1 MELALPI
8 ILAMGAGLSIV
19 TQQALN
25 NNLRFA
31 LDSVVWPG
39 FVSYLVGLI
48 SMAVFALA
56 MREPLPSL
64 SAVTK
69 VPWWAWSGGFFG
81 AVFIAIAII
90 LVPKL
95 GAATF
100 IALFVAG
107 QLLAS
112 LAFDHFGVLGL
123 AVRQIDA
130 TKLIGAALLV
140 AGVVLIR
147 R

>member
-1 MELALPI
+1 MEIVLPI
-8 ILAMGAGLSIV
+8 IIAVFAGVSIV

-31 LDSVVWPG
+31 LDSTVWPG
-39 FVSYLVGLI
+39 FISYFVGLM
-48 SMAVFALA
+48 SMVVFAIA
-56 MREPLPSL
+56 MREPLPALGVMSR
-64 SAVTK
+64 

-81 AVFIAIAII
+81 AVFIAIAIF

-112 LAFDHFGVLGL
+112 LAFDHFGWLGL
-123 AVRQIDA
+123 DVRPIDP

-140 AGVVLIR
+140 GGVVLIR

>member
-1 MELALPI
+1 M
-8 ILAMGAGLSIV
+8 V
-19 TQQALN
+19 
-25 NNLRFA
+25 
-31 LDSVVWPG
+31 
-39 FVSYLVGLI
+39 
-48 SMAVFALA
+48 VFAIA
-56 MREPLPSL
+56 MCEPLPSL
-64 SAVTK
+64 GVMSRI
-69 VPWWAWSGGFFG
+69 PWWAWSGGFFG
-81 AVFIAIAII
+81 AVFIAIAIF

-112 LAFDHFGVLGL
+112 LAFDHFGWLGL
-123 AVRQIDA
+123 DVRPVDA

-140 AGVVLIR
+140 GGVVLIR

>member
-1 MELALPI
+1 MQLALPI
-8 ILAMGAGLSIV
+8 LIAMIAGVSIV

-39 FVSYLVGLI
+39 FISYFVGLM
-48 SMAVFALA
+48 SMVVFAIA
-56 MREPLPSL
+56 MREPLPALGVMSR
-64 SAVTK
+64 

-81 AVFIAIAII
+81 AVFIAIAIF

-112 LAFDHFGVLGL
+112 LAFDHFGWLGL
-123 AVRQIDA
+123 DVRPIDP

-140 AGVVLIR
+140 GGVVLIR

>member
-1 MELALPI
+1 MQLALPI
-8 ILAMGAGLSIV
+8 LIAMIAGVSIV

-39 FVSYLVGLI
+39 FVSYFVGLM
-48 SMAVFALA
+48 SMVAFAIA

-64 SAVTK
+64 GVMSRI
-69 VPWWAWSGGFFG
+69 PWWAWSGGFFG
-81 AVFIAIAII
+81 AVFIAIAIF

-112 LAFDHFGVLGL
+112 LAFDHFGWLGL
-123 AVRQIDA
+123 DVRPIDA
-130 TKLIGAALLV
+130 TKLVGAALLV
-140 AGVVLIR
+140 GGVVLIR

>member
-1 MELALPI
+1 MEIVLPI
-8 ILAMGAGLSIV
+8 IIAMIAGVSIV

-31 LDSVVWPG
+31 LDSTVWPG
-39 FVSYLVGLI
+39 FISYFVGLM
-48 SMAVFALA
+48 SMVVFAIA
-56 MREPLPSL
+56 MREPIPTFGVM
-64 SAVTK
+64 ARI
-69 VPWWAWSGGFFG
+69 PWWAWSGGFFG
-81 AVFIAIAII
+81 AVFFAIAIF

-112 LAFDHFGVLGL
+112 LAFDHFGWLGL
-123 AVRQIDA
+123 TVRPVDA

-140 AGVVLIR
+140 GGVVLIR

>member
-1 MELALPI
+1 MQLALPI
-8 ILAMGAGLSIV
+8 LIAVLAGASIV

-39 FVSYLVGLI
+39 FVSYFVGLM
-48 SMAVFALA
+48 SMVVFAIA
-56 MREPLPSL
+56 MREPIP
-64 SAVTK
+64 AFGVMAR

-81 AVFIAIAII
+81 AVFIAIAIF

-112 LAFDHFGVLGL
+112 LVFDHYGILGL
-123 AVRQIDA
+123 AVRPIDT
-130 TKLIGAALLV
+130 TKVIGAALLV

>member
-1 MELALPI
+1 MQLVLPI
-8 ILAMGAGLSIV
+8 VIAMLAGVSIV

-39 FVSYLVGLI
+39 FVSYFVGLM
-48 SMAVFALA
+48 SMAVFAIV
-56 MREPLPSL
+56 MREPVP
-64 SAVTK
+64 AFGVMAR

-81 AVFIAIAII
+81 AVFIAIAIF

-100 IALFVAG
+100 IALFIAG

-112 LAFDHFGVLGL
+112 LAFDHFGWLGL
-123 AVRQIDA
+123 TVRPVDA
-130 TKLIGAALLV
+130 TKVFGVALLV

>member
-1 MELALPI
+1 MQIALPI
-8 ILAMGAGLSIV
+8 IIAMIAGVSIV

-31 LDSVVWPG
+31 LDSTVWPG
-39 FVSYLVGLI
+39 FVSYFVGLM
-48 SMAVFALA
+48 SMVVFAIV
-56 MREPLPSL
+56 MRQPIPTFGVM
-64 SAVTK
+64 ARI
-69 VPWWAWSGGFFG
+69 PWWAWSGGFFG
-81 AVFIAIAII
+81 AVFIAIAIF

-100 IALFVAG
+100 IALFIAG
-107 QLLAS
+107 QMLAS
-112 LAFDHFGVLGL
+112 LAFDHFGWLGL
-123 AVRQIDA
+123 DVRPVDA

-140 AGVVLIR
+140 GGVVLMR

>member
-1 MELALPI
+1 MQIVLPI
-8 ILAMGAGLSIV
+8 MIAMIAGVSIV

-31 LDSVVWPG
+31 LDSTVWPG
-39 FVSYLVGLI
+39 FISYFVGLM
-48 SMAVFALA
+48 SMVVFAIV
-56 MREPLPSL
+56 MRQPIPTFGVM
-64 SAVTK
+64 ARI
-69 VPWWAWSGGFFG
+69 PWWAWSGGFFG
-81 AVFIAIAII
+81 AVFIAIAIF

-100 IALFVAG
+100 IALFIAG
-107 QLLAS
+107 QMLAS
-112 LAFDHFGVLGL
+112 LAFDHFGWLGL
-123 AVRQIDA
+123 DVRPVDA

-140 AGVVLIR
+140 GGVVLMR

>member
-1 MELALPI
+1 MQIALPI
-8 ILAMGAGLSIV
+8 IIAMIAGVSIV

-31 LDSVVWPG
+31 LDSTVWPG
-39 FVSYLVGLI
+39 FISYFVGLM
-48 SMAVFALA
+48 SMVVFAIV
-56 MREPLPSL
+56 MREPIPTLGVM
-64 SAVTK
+64 AR

-81 AVFIAIAII
+81 AVFIAIAIF

-112 LAFDHFGVLGL
+112 LAFDHFGWLGL
-123 AVRQIDA
+123 SVRPIDA
-130 TKLIGAALLV
+130 TKLVGAALLV
-140 AGVVLIR
+140 GGVVLIR

>member
-1 MELALPI
+1 MQLVLPI
-8 ILAMGAGLSIV
+8 AIAMIAGVSIV

-31 LDSVVWPG
+31 LDSTVWPG
-39 FVSYLVGLI
+39 FISYFVGLM
-48 SMAVFALA
+48 SMVVFAIV
-56 MREPLPSL
+56 MREPIP
-64 SAVTK
+64 AWGVMAR

-81 AVFIAIAII
+81 AVFLAIAIF

-112 LAFDHFGVLGL
+112 LAFDHFGWLGL
-123 AVRQIDA
+123 TVRPIDG
-130 TKLIGAALLV
+130 TKLLGAALLV
-140 AGVVLIR
+140 GGVVLIR

>member
-1 MELALPI
+1 MQFVLPI
-8 ILAMGAGLSIV
+8 IIAMLAGASIV

-25 NNLRFA
+25 TNLRFA
-31 LDSVVWPG
+31 LDSTVWPG
-39 FVSYLVGLI
+39 FISYFVGLM
-48 SMAVFALA
+48 SMVAFAIA
-56 MREPLPSL
+56 MREPLP
-64 SAVTK
+64 AFGVMARI
-69 VPWWAWSGGFFG
+69 PWWAYSGGFFG
-81 AVFIAIAII
+81 AVFIAIAIF

-112 LAFDHFGVLGL
+112 LVFDHYGVLGL
-123 AVRQIDA
+123 AVRPIDA
-130 TKLIGAALLV
+130 TKVFGAALMV

-147 R
+147 K

>member
-1 MELALPI
+1 MQLALPI
-8 ILAMGAGLSIV
+8 LIAVLAGVSIV

-39 FVSYLVGLI
+39 FVSYFVGLM
-48 SMAVFALA
+48 SMVVFAIA
-56 MREPLPSL
+56 MREPIP
-64 SAVTK
+64 AFGMMAR

-81 AVFIAIAII
+81 AVFIAIAIF

-112 LAFDHFGVLGL
+112 LAFDHFGWLGL
-123 AVRQIDA
+123 SVRPIDM
-130 TKLIGAALLV
+130 TKVIGAALLV

>member
-1 MELALPI
+1 MQLALPI
-8 ILAMGAGLSIV
+8 LIAMIAGVSIV

-39 FVSYLVGLI
+39 FVSYFVGLM
-48 SMAVFALA
+48 SMVVFAIA

-64 SAVTK
+64 GVMSRI
-69 VPWWAWSGGFFG
+69 PWWAWSGGFFG
-81 AVFIAIAII
+81 AVFIAIAIF

-112 LAFDHFGVLGL
+112 LAFDHFGWLGL
-123 AVRQIDA
+123 DVRPIDA
-130 TKLIGAALLV
+130 TKLVGAALLV
-140 AGVVLIR
+140 GGVVLIR
-147 R
+147 K

>member
-1 MELALPI
+1 MEIVLPI
-8 ILAMGAGLSIV
+8 IIAMIAGVSIV

-31 LDSVVWPG
+31 LDSTVWPG
-39 FVSYLVGLI
+39 FISYFVGLM
-48 SMAVFALA
+48 SMVAFAIV
-56 MREPLPSL
+56 MREPIPSWGMT
-64 SAVTK
+64 SRI
-69 VPWWAWSGGFFG
+69 PWWAWSGGFFG
-81 AVFIAIAII
+81 AVFIAIAIF

-112 LAFDHFGVLGL
+112 LAFDHYGVLGL
-123 AVRQIDA
+123 DVRPIDA

-140 AGVVLIR
+140 AGAVLIR

>member
-1 MELALPI
+1 MQLALPI
-8 ILAMGAGLSIV
+8 LIAVLAGVSIV

-39 FVSYLVGLI
+39 FVSYFVGLM
-48 SMAVFALA
+48 SMVVFAVA
-56 MREPLPSL
+56 MREPIP
-64 SAVTK
+64 AFGMMAR

-81 AVFIAIAII
+81 AVFIAIAIF

-112 LAFDHFGVLGL
+112 LAFDHFGWLGL
-123 AVRQIDA
+123 SVRPIDM
-130 TKLIGAALLV
+130 TKVIGAALLV

>member
-1 MELALPI
+1 MQLVLPI
-8 ILAMGAGLSIV
+8 AIAMIAGVSIV

-31 LDSVVWPG
+31 LDSTVWPG
-39 FVSYLVGLI
+39 FISYFVGLM
-48 SMAVFALA
+48 SMVVFAIV
-56 MREPLPSL
+56 MREPTP
-64 SAVTK
+64 AWGVMAR

-81 AVFIAIAII
+81 AVFIAIAIF

-112 LAFDHFGVLGL
+112 LAFDHFGWLGL
-123 AVRQIDA
+123 TVRPIDA
-130 TKLIGAALLV
+130 TKLVGAALLV
-140 AGVVLIR
+140 GGVVLIR
-147 R
+147 K

>member
-1 MELALPI
+1 MEIVLPI
-8 ILAMGAGLSIV
+8 IIAMIAGVSIV

-31 LDSVVWPG
+31 LDSTVWPG
-39 FVSYLVGLI
+39 FISYFVGLM
-48 SMAVFALA
+48 SMVAFAIV
-56 MREPLPSL
+56 MREPIPSWNMM
-64 SAVTK
+64 SRI
-69 VPWWAWSGGFFG
+69 PWWAWSGGFFG
-81 AVFIAIAII
+81 AVFIAIAIF

-112 LAFDHFGVLGL
+112 LAFDHYGALGL
-123 AVRQIDA
+123 DVRPVDA

>member
-1 MELALPI
+1 MNVVFPI
-8 ILAMGAGLSIV
+8 IVAMIAGVSIV

-31 LDSVVWPG
+31 LDSPVWPG
-39 FVSYLVGLI
+39 FISYFVGLM
-48 SMAVFALA
+48 SMVVFAIV
-56 MREPLPSL
+56 MREPLPSIG
-64 SAVTK
+64 VMTR

-81 AVFIAIAII
+81 VVFIAIAIF

-112 LAFDHFGVLGL
+112 LAFDHFGWLGL
-123 AVRQIDA
+123 DVRPIDA
-130 TKLIGAALLV
+130 TKLFGAALLV

>member
-1 MELALPI
+1 MQLVLPI
-8 ILAMGAGLSIV
+8 VIAILAGVSIV

-25 NNLRFA
+25 TNLRTE

-48 SMAVFALA
+48 SMAVFAIA
-56 MREPLPSL
+56 MREPLP
-64 SAVTK
+64 AFGVMAR

-81 AVFIAIAII
+81 AVFIAIAIL

-107 QLLAS
+107 QLMAS
-112 LAFDHFGVLGL
+112 LVFDHYGVLGL
-123 AVRQIDA
+123 AVRPIDT
-130 TKLIGAALLV
+130 TKVIGAALLV

>member
-1 MELALPI
+1 MQLVLPI
-8 ILAMGAGLSIV
+8 AIAMIAGVSIV

-31 LDSVVWPG
+31 LDSTVWPG
-39 FVSYLVGLI
+39 FISYFVGLM
-48 SMAVFALA
+48 SMVVFAIV
-56 MREPLPSL
+56 MREPIPAWGVMARL
-64 SAVTK
+64 
-69 VPWWAWSGGFFG
+69 PWWAWSGGFFG
-81 AVFIAIAII
+81 AVFIAIAIF

-112 LAFDHFGVLGL
+112 LAFDHFGWLGL
-123 AVRQIDA
+123 TVRPIDG
-130 TKLIGAALLV
+130 TKLLGAALLV
-140 AGVVLIR
+140 GGVVLIR